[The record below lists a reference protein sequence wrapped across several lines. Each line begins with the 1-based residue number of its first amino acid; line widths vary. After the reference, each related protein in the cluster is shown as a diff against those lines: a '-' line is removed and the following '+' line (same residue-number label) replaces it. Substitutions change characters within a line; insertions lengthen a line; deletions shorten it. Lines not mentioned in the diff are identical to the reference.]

1 MVPDENVF
9 ALFTTCALNPATEIA
24 AVDPS
29 ARTAS
34 AAAANACHERG
45 LTCAFRIGKGSLG
58 LANSRSRNSGLHDA
72 KSHAVDALTMR

>member
-1 MVPDENVF
+1 M
-9 ALFTTCALNPATEIA
+9 A

-29 ARTAS
+29 AITAS

-45 LTCAFRIGKGSLG
+45 LVCAFRIGKGSLG

-72 KSHAVDALTMR
+72 PSRLVDGLTLG